1 MTAKKNL
8 KKIVPIAVILTMLFT
23 LVSPPE
29 VSAASR
35 PAKVK
40 SLKVASQSYNSLKI
54 SWKRVKKAKGYQIYR
69 ATKKNGKYK
78 KVKTIKKAKTVSW
91 INKKLT
97 TGKRYYYKV
106 RAIRGSR
113 KGSFSAKK
121 SGVPK
126 LSKTGG
132 VKASAASSS
141 AIKVSWNKTAGAEG
155 YQIYRA
161 TSKSGTYSKVKTT
174 GSTSFTNTGLV
185 ASKTYYYKVRSYR
198 KVGKAT
204 KYSNYSSVVY
214 AKTKAKA
221 AVIIPTK
228 PTKPAE
234 PTTPIEPTEPSI
246 PIDEEHFVKMVDPET
261 NQEITE
267 LQAGKVYDFYS
278 SNFYSSSIDGKDTS
292 DSRNQAAAYWNFEPQ
307 KMQNGVLRA
316 KVTPVVAGS
325 IYVINDDGVKKQ
337 YRIVKGTTIHTGGLN
352 LELGG
357 PVPAGYTESYDTIYG
372 YTQYVYNKDKE
383 NLVLVGAE
391 DGAVKTVF
399 TMDGTYSMNTDEEYL
414 KTDETSFGA
423 VTIQPIRYYEYR
435 MPDETILD
443 GKELDSLGHEANLV
457 ASAVRV
463 KDGLKP
469 LKENQILREQTAKGA
484 RMVYDYYG
492 GTSIDGKVHSVTGE
506 ELYTD
511 RLFPANYSF
520 ESENATG
527 GGYGAISLGVAAV
540 DAYYNSAGHKAW
552 LLREATTDV
561 GTGFIYN
568 GNNYAVAIQAYAQAD
583 NGPNS

>member
-1 MTAKKNL
+1 MEKKRNGT
-8 KKIVPIAVILTMLFT
+8 VTILTLLTILTVGMTMLLPT
-23 LVSPPE
+23 E
-29 VSAASR
+29 ASAASR

-40 SLKVASQSYNSLKI
+40 SLKVARQSYNSLKV
-54 SWKRVKKAKGYQIYR
+54 SWKKVKSAKGYQIYR
-69 ATKKNGKYK
+69 ATKKSGKYK

-91 INKKLT
+91 TNKKLT

-121 SGVPK
+121 SGVPT
-126 LSKTGG
+126 LSKTSG
-132 VKASAASSS
+132 VRASATSSS
-141 AIKVSWNKTAGAEG
+141 AIKVSWKKTAGAKG

-161 TSKSGTYSKVKTT
+161 TSKSGSYSKVKTT
-174 GSTSFTNTGLV
+174 STENFTNTGL
-185 ASKTYYYKVRSYR
+185 AANKTYYYKVRSYC

-391 DGAVKTVF
+391 DGVVKTIF
-399 TMDGTYSMNTDEEYL
+399 TMDGIYSMNTDEEYL

-423 VTIQPIRYYEYR
+423 VTIQPIRYYEYNT
-435 MPDETILD
+435 PTETILSGSKLD
-443 GKELDSLGHEANLV
+443 HLGKEANLI
-457 ASAVRV
+457 ASALRV
-463 KDGLKP
+463 KNGYAAMTESIALASATRDNVVK
-469 LKENQILREQTAKGA
+469 
-484 RMVYDYYG
+484 VYDYYG
-492 GTSIDGKVHSVTGE
+492 NSQKLDDNVHMISSLET
-506 ELYTD
+506 Y
-511 RLFPANYSF
+511 
-520 ESENATG
+520 ENALTPEG
-527 GGYGAISLGVAAV
+527 CSINAENAVWGSYGAVSAAV
-540 DAYYNSAGHKAW
+540 SAVEALYDSPGHRAW
-552 LLREATTDV
+552 MFNEKSEQVRTAFMYD
-561 GTGFIYN
+561 GS
-568 GNNYAVAIQAYAQAD
+568 NYICALQAYAYKR
-583 NGPNS
+583 